1 MEKTSAKRI
10 LCIRYKL
17 HGKISGR
24 LAAMKNWI
32 HFSDRRG
39 NGRKLCGKR
48 TGRLQNPD
56 SVIPHVQCQRAEK
69 SENTV
74 CVSGTPLPVLLR
86 VKCQNDE

>member
-17 HGKISGR
+17 QAKSSGR

-32 HFSDRRG
+32 HFSTRRG

-48 TGRLQNPD
+48 TGRLQNSDMSPRIFTA
-56 SVIPHVQCQRAEK
+56 SAQKNLKAQFARLSHLCRFA
-69 SENTV
+69 
-74 CVSGTPLPVLLR
+74 CG
-86 VKCQNDE
+86 